1 MNKFV
6 KKKKWLQ
13 QLSKVQLKAA
23 IRQKLERE
31 IFYSEYFEE
40 PEIWFSVTVENH
52 NGEKHTMKL
61 LNRQGKRND
70 SFHIALDD
78 IPVYY
83 NKFDNLVLNQ
93 TRSPLILGFSD
104 AMRFMAKQF
113 KRHQSLRVL
122 DNESNI

>member
-1 MNKFV
+1 MNKFA

-13 QLSKVQLKAA
+13 QLSKIQLEAA

-31 IFYSEYFEE
+31 IFYPEYFKE

-70 SFHIALDD
+70 SFHIAFDN
-78 IPVYY
+78 IPIYY
-83 NKFDNLVLNQ
+83 NRSGNLVLNQ
-93 TRSPLILGFSD
+93 TRAPLILGFSD
-104 AMRFMAKQF
+104 ALRFMAKQF
-113 KRHQSLRVL
+113 KRHQSLRAL
-122 DNESNI
+122 NNESNI